1 MTIIKFSR
9 RQEWQCV
16 RRVNMELKSIGKITL
31 GFLEGIKLYAITR
44 EPSGQSVRDFG
55 MTRRLDCIIFCSQW
69 IYKAEL

>member
-9 RQEWQCV
+9 RQEFQYV

-44 EPSGQSVRDFG
+44 DPLVRVRE
-55 MTRRLDCIIFCSQW
+55 TL
-69 IYKAEL
+69 E